1 MAVAST
7 VTFSKFIEGKIRMW
21 YKMYNLKRDGGMG
34 KEDFDY
40 MTDVFIREF
49 KPTAAQEAE
58 LRHWLHN
65 HWSIIISEGKDLTAA
80 GKPGG
85 ITQDNC
91 PDLLE
96 VEKILKNEQ
105 RITEDQYVKAFGQLV
120 EVNKDLFVKTFTKMV
135 TMFFNMFDADSD
147 GFITVDDMIK
157 GFNCFGIKHDD
168 ATRAIFN
175 DLDKNKTGKVS
186 RDLYLS
192 EWIEFMVGENKDAVL
207 AKYLCQGQS

>member
-1 MAVAST
+1 MAAAST

-21 YKMYNLKRDGGMG
+21 YKMYNLKHDGGMG
-34 KEDFDY
+34 KEDFAY
-40 MTDVFIREF
+40 MTDVFIKEF
-49 KPTAAQEAE
+49 KPNAALEAE

-65 HWSIIISEGKDLTAA
+65 HWCIIISEGKDLATA

-85 ITQDNC
+85 ITVENC
-91 PDLLE
+91 PALLE
-96 VEKILKNEQ
+96 VETILKSDQ
-105 RITEDQYVKAFGQLV
+105 RITEEHYVKAFGQLV

-135 TMFFNMFDADSD
+135 TVFFNLFDTDCD
-147 GFITVDDMIK
+147 GFITVEDMIR
-157 GFNCFGIKHDD
+157 GFRCFGIDQEE

-186 RDLYLS
+186 RDVYLS

-207 AKYLCQGQS
+207 ARYLCQGQS